1 VADAV
6 RGAGVDTLVVSG
18 GGAANPSMLRMLGAE
33 LPGVRFVPSDDLGAP
48 RDAKEAIAFALIG
61 WQTLHGL
68 PATLPSCTGA
78 HGPRVLGTI
87 TPGAGPLRLPP
98 PAAAP
103 SALRLTVAEEAA

>member
-1 VADAV
+1 
-6 RGAGVDTLVVSG
+6 
-18 GGAANPSMLRMLGAE
+18 MLGAE
-33 LPGVRFVPSDDLGAP
+33 LPGVRIAPSAELGAP

-78 HGPRVLGTI
+78 RGPRVLGTI

-98 PAAAP
+98 PAEAP
-103 SALRLTVAEEAA
+103 KALRLTVAEGAA